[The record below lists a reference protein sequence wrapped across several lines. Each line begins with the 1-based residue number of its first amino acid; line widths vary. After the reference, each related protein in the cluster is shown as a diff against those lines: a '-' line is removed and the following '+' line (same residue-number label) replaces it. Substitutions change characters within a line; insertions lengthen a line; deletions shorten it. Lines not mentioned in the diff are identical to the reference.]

1 MLLGLTH
8 ILPLLFRAISPM
20 IGFYVLSIVPIY
32 LESDFSYFNSKVRQS
47 SYLFSYTRLFS
58 PELNKEFADYSEERT
73 RRVPVGLTTVG
84 NKLSNSELFYFVT
97 NVESMVCKNTGALHV
112 GAKVLLWLYAVH

>member
-8 ILPLLFRAISPM
+8 ILPLFLRAISPV
-20 IGFYVLSIVPIY
+20 IGFYLLSIVPIP
-32 LESDFSYFNSKVRQS
+32 LEPDFSYFNSRVRQS

-73 RRVPVGLTTVG
+73 RRVSVGLTAVG
-84 NKLSNSELFYFVT
+84 NKLSNSELFYFIT
-97 NVESMVCKNTGALHV
+97 NAESMVCKNTSVLHV

>member
-8 ILPLLFRAISPM
+8 ILPLFLRAISPV
-20 IGFYVLSIVPIY
+20 IGFYLLSIVPIT
-32 LESDFSYFNSKVRQS
+32 LEPDFSYFNSKVRQS

-84 NKLSNSELFYFVT
+84 NKLSNSELFYFIT
-97 NVESMVCKNTGALHV
+97 NAESTVCKHSGALYV
-112 GAKVLLWLYAVH
+112 GAKILLWLYAVH